1 MEATKSS
8 PFIEILLRLLE
19 SDKCPRNVLEESAP
33 LIGQL
38 IKKGIGINA
47 RGMAIYVAGR
57 ISLKWTTN
65 LVNSVGKMMAPLMPL
80 MVDSSE
86 PLRNECASG
95 LIQNV
100 WDENLP
106 TVIIEKSTVSNS

>member
-1 MEATKSS
+1 MEKDTMEATKTS

-19 SDKCPRNVLEESAP
+19 SDKCPRNVLEDSAP

-65 LVNSVGKMMAPLMPL
+65 LVNSG
-80 MVDSSE
+80 
-86 PLRNECASG
+86 G
-95 LIQNV
+95 F
-100 WDENLP
+100 
-106 TVIIEKSTVSNS
+106 SN

>member
-1 MEATKSS
+1 MEKDTMEATKSS

-33 LIGQL
+33 LISQL

-65 LVNSVGKMMAPLMPL
+65 LVNSVGKMMTPLMPL
-80 MVDSSE
+80 TVDSSE
-86 PLRNECASG
+86 PL
-95 LIQNV
+95 
-100 WDENLP
+100 
-106 TVIIEKSTVSNS
+106 